1 MAWGNEDFGAAKI
14 DDRCA
19 VSMGCPGKFAARMR
33 YWLIVLRP
41 ALNSSIA
48 AGATS
53 WRADRWFC
61 DQEVCHVIHY
71 VVCNRLDLTRRS
83 VDLRPHRRSDR
94 RATLLRQSWRW
105 CAHDRWA
112 PGRAMEQTC
121 PSAVDRF
128 QFPLRPLD
136 NVLCRHALDR
146 LRVHVDNDVFREH
159 FSGLLSGGT
168 RIPRRLA

>member
-19 VSMGCPGKFAARMR
+19 VSMGCPRKFAARMR

-53 WRADRWFC
+53 CRADRWCC

-83 VDLRPHRRSDR
+83 VALRPRREQLSFGNR
-94 RATLLRQSWRW
+94 GVGALITAFFFALGFAAWSYSLHGSVTH
-105 CAHDRWA
+105 AIA
-112 PGRAMEQTC
+112 MFGLPGR
-121 PSAVDRF
+121 
-128 QFPLRPLD
+128 
-136 NVLCRHALDR
+136 
-146 LRVHVDNDVFREH
+146 
-159 FSGLLSGGT
+159 G
-168 RIPRRLA
+168 